1 MAGLLV
7 LDGVDRRNRARN
19 ARPYYSSR
27 IRYFGSRCEPSAMAK
42 RPAIIGI
49 FSLAVGMIVDARTA
63 WGFQLTCSGYLTNTR
78 EVGVTLDKCD
88 LNFISVKDS
97 YQSKK

>member
-1 MAGLLV
+1 
-7 LDGVDRRNRARN
+7 
-19 ARPYYSSR
+19 
-27 IRYFGSRCEPSAMAK
+27 MAK
-42 RPAIIGI
+42 RLAIIGI

-88 LNFISVKDS
+88 LNARFGSWLRENSGARATRRNISE
-97 YQSKK
+97 QLHL

>member
-1 MAGLLV
+1 
-7 LDGVDRRNRARN
+7 
-19 ARPYYSSR
+19 
-27 IRYFGSRCEPSAMAK
+27 MAK
-42 RPAIIGI
+42 RLAIIGI

-88 LNFISVKDS
+88 LNARFGS
-97 YQSKK
+97 